1 MKTCPKCGREM
12 DDELEFCPDCA
23 AADAPETEE
32 IPAEVP
38 ENCEAEAPEEAPV
51 RDPEED
57 IPAPESG
64 LTTDDE
70 FVPNYTDAELP
81 PKFNLKKIAVIA
93 AGVLLVIG
101 LIIACVLIFSP
112 DPKDV
117 VEDAYDLTM
126 DSLDDVFAKTDTL
139 SAIGDIAEDIEDA
152 EKLSMVLNLKGDQ
165 LEMSADGS
173 ETNFD
178 ISLSAVVD
186 IENFMMSADLSAVFA
201 TDGTDANVPDA
212 NLNMSLTTD
221 GKSLMFKLP
230 DASDVTYGVAIDENI
245 IDRFIDSYI
254 YRNTS
259 LCQMMPAM
267 VLRMLSAEIKS
278 AGGINTVTDAAEA
291 PDELADAF
299 NELKESF
306 EYEGASRLIPML
318 EDLDVYR
325 VKYDKDAM
333 EKFGDILLAYL
344 STSQGVS
351 VDEYTLE
358 LLEEIVDA
366 FVSGDGKIYVGVNDD
381 GYLTALSLYSDDE
394 FLSLV
399 LQGKENVWETF
410 GLYIDSELILK
421 GGMKQTK
428 GGFEL
433 SFVDTEDVGFVV
445 GYNDK
450 AGKLT
455 VTIITGEFGEID
467 IPVYFEVVNNGKGMS
482 FELDLVDTL
491 GFGMSFE
498 ISATDEEIKMLDT
511 SFVDVLDFTEAE
523 FEQFMLDFT
532 DGIFGGMLS
541 EQLGSAF
548 TYDLIFGDSDV
559 SYYD

>member
-12 DDELEFCPDCA
+12 DDELELCPDCA
-23 AADAPETEE
+23 AADDLEVG
-32 IPAEVP
+32 EVP
-38 ENCEAEAPEEAPV
+38 AVVPDNCEAKAPEETPL

-57 IPAPESG
+57 ILVTES
-64 LTTDDE
+64 LLNPDDG
-70 FVPNYTDAELP
+70 FVPDYTESELP
-81 PKFNLKKIAVIA
+81 PKFDLKKIAVIA

-101 LIIACVLIFSP
+101 FITACVPLFSP

-152 EKLSMVLNLKGDQ
+152 EKLSMILNLKGDQ
-165 LEMSADGS
+165 LEISADGS

-178 ISLSAVVD
+178 ISFSAVID
-186 IENFMMSADLSAVFA
+186 IENFLMAADLSAVFSS
-201 TDGTDANVPDA
+201 DSGDAYIPDA
-212 NLNMSLTTD
+212 NLNMNLATD

-230 DASDVTYGVAIDENI
+230 DASDVTYGVAIDEYI

-267 VLRMLSAEIKS
+267 MLRMLSAELKS
-278 AGGINTVTDAAEA
+278 SGGNTVADAAEA

-306 EYEGASRLIPML
+306 EYKGASRLIPML

-325 VKYDKDAM
+325 VKYDKDTM
-333 EKFGDILLAYL
+333 EKFGDLLLAYL
-344 STSQGVS
+344 STSQSVS

-366 FVSGDGKIYVGVNDD
+366 FVSGNGKIYVGVNGD
-381 GYLTALSLYSDDE
+381 GYLTALSLYDGEE

-399 LQGKENVWETF
+399 LQGKENVWESF

-433 SFVDTEDVGFVV
+433 SFVDTDDVGFVV

-455 VTIITGEFGEID
+455 VTIITGDFGEID
-467 IPVYFEVVNNGKGMS
+467 IPVYYDVVNNGKGMS
-482 FELDLVDTL
+482 FELDLVDTF

-498 ISATDEEIKMLDT
+498 ISAADDEIKMLDT
-511 SFVDVLDFTEAE
+511 SFVDVLGFTEAE

-548 TYDLIFGDSDV
+548 TYDLIFNDSDV

>member
-12 DDELEFCPDCA
+12 DDEIELCPDCA
-23 AADAPETEE
+23 AADAPE
-32 IPAEVP
+32 
-38 ENCEAEAPEEAPV
+38 AEAPEETPV

-57 IPAPESG
+57 IPVPESV
-64 LTTDDE
+64 LNSDDG
-70 FVPNYTDAELP
+70 FVPDYTKSELP
-81 PKFNLKKIAVIA
+81 TKFDLKKIAVIA

-101 LIIACVLIFSP
+101 FIIACVLVLSP

-152 EKLSMVLNLKGDQ
+152 EKLSMILNLKGDQ

-178 ISLSAVVD
+178 ISFSAVVD
-186 IENFMMSADLSAVFA
+186 IENFLMAADLSAVFS
-201 TDGTDANVPDA
+201 TDSGDTYIPDT
-212 NLNMSLTTD
+212 NLNINLTTD

-230 DASDVTYGVAIDENI
+230 DTSDVTYGVAINEYI

-259 LCQMMPAM
+259 LCRMMPAM
-267 VLRMLSAEIKS
+267 MLRMLSAELKS
-278 AGGINTVTDAAEA
+278 SGGMNTVADAAEA
-291 PDELADAF
+291 SDELADAF

-325 VKYDKDAM
+325 VKYDKDTM
-333 EKFGDILLAYL
+333 EKFGDLLLAYL
-344 STSQGVS
+344 STSRGVS
-351 VDEYTLE
+351 VDEYALE

-366 FVSGDGKIYVGVNDD
+366 FVSGNGKIYVGVNDD
-381 GYLTALSLYSDDE
+381 GYLTALSLYGGEE

-399 LQGKENVWETF
+399 LQGKENVWDSF

-421 GGMKQTK
+421 AGMKQTK

-433 SFVDTEDVGFVV
+433 SFVDTDDVGFVV

-455 VTIITGEFGEID
+455 VTTITGDFGEID
-467 IPVYFEVVNNGKGMS
+467 IPVYFDVVNNGKGIS
-482 FELDLVDTL
+482 FELDLVDTFN
-491 GFGMSFE
+491 FGMSFE
-498 ISATDEEIKMLDT
+498 ISAADEEIKMLDT
-511 SFVDVLDFTEAE
+511 SFVDLLGFTEAE

-532 DGIFGGMLS
+532 NGIFGGMLS